1 MPDSSI
7 SAGLETAGVETWLER
22 ARALAPAIEAA
33 ADNIES
39 EGRLPAGLLQ
49 RLHDAR
55 MFRMLLPRSLGG
67 AEMSPAAF
75 SEVLE
80 TLASIDASTAWM
92 IGQGSGCSLAAAYLA
107 PDIARE
113 LFGADDAVLAWGPPG
128 PGGKADAVEGGYR
141 LTGRWSFASG
151 NRHAQ
156 WLGAHISITEPDG
169 TLRLGANGKP
179 VERTLLLPRKAARV
193 EDTWQVLGLLG
204 TGSDTY
210 SVEDLFVPEK
220 YSFQRE
226 SDVERREM
234 APLYRF
240 TGINLFGF
248 SVASISHGIARSM
261 LAAFIRLAQ
270 SKSERTTGQSIRDN
284 ARVQTRVAVAEA
296 KLRSSR
302 AFMRETARELYAI
315 AEAGQPFPMEA
326 RVRMRLATTW
336 AAQQAREV
344 ADFAYTAAGTA
355 AILEN
360 GPFERRFRDIHT
372 VSQQVQAHEGNY
384 ELVGQSLLGVPVAS
398 RLM

>member
-1 MPDSSI
+1 M
-7 SAGLETAGVETWLER
+7 WLDR
-22 ARALAPAIEAA
+22 ALALAPAIEAA
-33 ADNIES
+33 AGDIER
-39 EGRLPAGLLQ
+39 EGRLPADLLQ
-49 RLHDAR
+49 RLHEAR

-67 AEMSPAAF
+67 AELPPAAF

-80 TLASIDASTAWM
+80 AIAAVDASTAWV

-107 PDIARE
+107 PGVARE

-128 PGGKADAVEGGYR
+128 PGGKALAVEGGYR

-156 WLGAHISITEPDG
+156 WLGAHINVTEPDG
-169 TLRLGANGKP
+169 SLRQGPNGRP
-179 VERTLLLPRKAARV
+179 VERTLLFPRDAASV

-204 TGSDTY
+204 TGSDSY
-210 SVEDLFVPEK
+210 HVENLFVPEQ

-226 SDVERREM
+226 SDAERREQG
-234 APLYRF
+234 PIYRF

-248 SVASISHGIARSM
+248 SVASISHGIARAM

-270 SKSERTTGQSIRDN
+270 SKSERTTGLPIRDS
-284 ARVQTRVAVAEA
+284 ARVQTRVAESEA

-302 AFMRETARELYAI
+302 AFMLETARELYAI
-315 AEAGQPFPMEA
+315 ACAGQPFPMEA

-344 ADFAYTAAGTA
+344 ADYAYTAAGTA
-355 AILEN
+355 AILDS

-372 VSQQVQAHEGNY
+372 VSQQIQAHDGNY
-384 ELVGQSLLGVPVAS
+384 ELVGQALLGVPVAS